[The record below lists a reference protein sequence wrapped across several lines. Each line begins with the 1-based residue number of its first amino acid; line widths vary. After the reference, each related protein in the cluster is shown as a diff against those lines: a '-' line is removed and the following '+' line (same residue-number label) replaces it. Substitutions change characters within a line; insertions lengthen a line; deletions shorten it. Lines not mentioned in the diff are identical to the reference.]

1 MNEISKLVADE
12 ARDERENVHTAL
24 AAAQAEMQA
33 LIKGADNPHF
43 KSKYADLADV
53 VAAVRPA
60 LSKHGICYFHVPMDA
75 PNGGYA
81 VKTVLAHGA
90 SGTVIEAVVP
100 LVGSLANMQGYK
112 SATTYAKRIGLESV
126 TGVAPDDDDGNEAAE
141 QTRNAPRQQSRPVQ
155 RQHPEPTREDPA
167 EDPDDAIV
175 FGFVA
180 AINAA
185 PTLDALGATWAAHAR
200 NFEARDPR
208 AIAAK
213 DARKAALSAAKERW
227 PGDDAQRPRE
237 PLEAALSDQI
247 PY

>member
-100 LVGSLANMQGYK
+100 LVGALANMQGYK

-126 TGVAPDDDDGNEAAE
+126 TGVAPDDDDGNEAVE
-141 QTRNAPRQQSRPVQ
+141 
-155 RQHPEPTREDPA
+155 
-167 EDPDDAIV
+167 
-175 FGFVA
+175 
-180 AINAA
+180 
-185 PTLDALGATWAAHAR
+185 
-200 NFEARDPR
+200 
-208 AIAAK
+208 
-213 DARKAALSAAKERW
+213 
-227 PGDDAQRPRE
+227 
-237 PLEAALSDQI
+237 
-247 PY
+247 

>member
-1 MNEISKLVADE
+1 MNEISKLLPAE
-12 ARDERENVHTAL
+12 AHDASENVHTAL

-60 LSKHGICYFHVPMDA
+60 LTRHGICYFHVPMDA

-90 SGTVIEAVVP
+90 SGTMIEAVVP

-141 QTRNAPRQQSRPVQ
+141 QARNAPRQQARPQQ
-155 RQHPEPTREDPA
+155 RQPEPQRDSPI

-180 AINAA
+180 RINEAK
-185 PTLDALGATWAAHAR
+185 TLDELGAVWSAHSR

-213 DARKAALSAAKERW
+213 DARKAALGTPAGAQPERW
-227 PGDDAQRPRE
+227 PGDAAHRP
-237 PLEAALSDQI
+237 LIDDSI